1 MIIKDKRIIEELKK
15 HSDLLFS
22 HSESFKSMSR
32 KIDDYNAENYKLNVI
47 VRALL
52 NYLKVDIHKELVAD
66 PRIMPSE
73 PPMTEIIVLKKI
85 K

>member
-1 MIIKDKRIIEELKK
+1 MIIKDKKIIEELKK
-15 HSDLLFS
+15 HSELLFS
-22 HSESFKSMSR
+22 HSDSFKSMSK
-32 KIDDYNAENYKLNVI
+32 KIDEYNAENYRLSVI

-73 PPMTEIIVLKKI
+73 PPMTEIIILKKT